1 MVGQDCCVC
10 NRYVLDIYYMSVVGS
25 NIFHTRLS
33 VDDES
38 IRILRN
44 GSVAGAAGWAG
55 AGDVLPEKYPD
66 TRMG

>member
-1 MVGQDCCVC
+1 MC
-10 NRYVLDIYYMSVVGS
+10 NRYVLDMHYMSVVGS

-38 IRILRN
+38 IRILRT
-44 GSVAGAAGWAG
+44 GRELAGALGG
-55 AGDVLPEKYPD
+55 RGSPEKYPD